1 MPLTIRSVARQTLA
15 RANMPSISIHGHEKE
30 MTCKKYSGHFIHSVD
45 HLVSFRL
52 NLSANFS
59 VQDNIA
65 KRMSI
70 KYHSIAIHKAPQK
83 ARFARCADVHLLH
96 MLPQPMHYIPL

>member
-45 HLVSFRL
+45 HLVSFR
-52 NLSANFS
+52 SK
-59 VQDNIA
+59 QDNIA

-96 MLPQPMHYIPL
+96 MLPQPM